1 MAKSSNTTL
10 HKANRAKKDEFYTR
24 LVDIEKE
31 LKHYKDQF
39 RGKVVYCNCDD
50 PFESNFFKY
59 FAANFNTLG
68 LKKLISTSFSGS
80 PIVGQQM
87 LPGLMEG
94 LKKAEKKEPY
104 VVEINEVSD
113 MNKDGAISLDDV
125 EHLLKHD
132 KNVAT
137 PLRDGD
143 FRSEEC
149 VKFLKQADIIITNP
163 PFSLFREFVAQLVEH
178 NKKFLIIG
186 SKNAITYKDIFKLIK
201 ENRLWLGYGF
211 AGGNAYFKIP
221 PEKAREFAAGVYD
234 SKTGLVKFRNVG
246 WYTNLYVD
254 RSENPLT
261 PYLTYK
267 QGRKKGLYPKYD
279 NYDAIEVSKLAEIP
293 IDYDGVMGVPI
304 TFLDYWTPDSG
315 IEIVKFR
322 KGNDDKDLAF
332 TRESTTVLQNTHSL
346 SSDQT
351 EELTKTQTASMAEE
365 QCSTE
370 GKHSRDYSLNEF
382 EILGIAN
389 SARWIG
395 CELYTIIDGRKIYNR
410 IIIRR
415 R

>member
-1 MAKSSNTTL
+1 MATKSLNKSL
-10 HKANRAKKDEFYTR
+10 HKASRAKNDEFYTQ
-24 LVDIEKE
+24 LGDIANE
-31 LKHYKDQF
+31 LKHYRDEL
-39 RGKVVYCNCDD
+39 RGKVIFCNCDD

-104 VVEINEVSD
+104 VVEINEVPD
-113 MNKDGAISLDDV
+113 MNKDGAISMDDV
-125 EHLLKHD
+125 EHLLKYD

-137 PLRDGD
+137 PLKDGD

-149 VKFLKQADIIITNP
+149 IKLLKQADIVITNP

-201 ENRLWLGYGF
+201 ENKLWLGYGF

-221 PEKAREFAAGVYD
+221 PEKSREFAPGVYD
-234 SKTGLVKFRNVG
+234 PNTGLVKFRNVG

-322 KGNDDKDLAF
+322 KGDDDKDLAF
-332 TRESTTVLQNTHSL
+332 TREREREYNRTS
-346 SSDQT
+346 
-351 EELTKTQTASMAEE
+351 E
-365 QCSTE
+365 
-370 GKHSRDYSLNEF
+370 YSF
-382 EILGIAN
+382 AILGQTGVIEPDGICIEYKAGRPYIN
-389 SARWIG
+389 GQRKYARLFI
-395 CELYTIIDGRKIYNR
+395 KQV
-410 IIIRR
+410 
-415 R
+415 